1 MCLGFVCVCV
11 CILGCCFCL
20 CVYIRCVSWQSVP
33 YSWQAFG
40 VLLLSFR
47 CGEKGYQSRKL
58 DQHIHTH
65 THPAACAHATIIY
78 YSLIVYNG
86 EPFSPHIATWFVP
99 ISCLSDLYFD
109 FGWIDHLRVVRTR
122 LTALLYRM
130 GVFFPLSISRTM
142 YIVYCETH
150 SMKEFFFL
158 PALKL
163 DYVWM
168 RMALTIDR
176 ANVCICRILFPYILF
191 SSLFS
196 YRHRIHSSAH
206 RKVIEHTL
214 TLFLTFRFLFA
225 HCIMY

>member
-65 THPAACAHATIIY
+65 THPAACPHATIIY

-150 SMKEFFFL
+150 SMKEFFFSPHL
-158 PALKL
+158 NWTMCGCGWHWPLTEQTFAFAEFFFLIFFSVRFFPTDIVFILQHIVKL
-163 DYVWM
+163 SN
-168 RMALTIDR
+168 THSH
-176 ANVCICRILFPYILF
+176 F
-191 SSLFS
+191 SSHFDFFS
-196 YRHRIHSSAH
+196 LI
-206 RKVIEHTL
+206 V
-214 TLFLTFRFLFA
+214 
-225 HCIMY
+225 